1 MNRAR
6 QYVTLVPEHRGEHAH
21 SPEVAKLA
29 DGLVGLGQDVHL
41 VEVGYG
47 ACIRSRQ
54 SRVASMPSR
63 VAPDP
68 RNRSG
73 GGANV
78 PGLEDDIV
86 LMDEAVVVRRMELE
100 MRVRSMYL

>member
-1 MNRAR
+1 
-6 QYVTLVPEHRGEHAH
+6 
-21 SPEVAKLA
+21 
-29 DGLVGLGQDVHL
+29 
-41 VEVGYG
+41 
-47 ACIRSRQ
+47 
-54 SRVASMPSR
+54 MPSR